1 MLKPDY
7 ETGSIVNL
15 MASLAQSM
23 GASTNPYAP
32 LSSLNSKQ
40 LAESQNLILLVIDGL
55 GYEFLQKYRQD
66 SFIAQHIK
74 QSLTSVFPSTTATAI
89 TAFATALPAQQ
100 HAITG
105 WYMYFKEIKQVMA
118 VLPFTPRGEGRKDF
132 TFEEMQQVINLPTP
146 LVNRIN
152 RQSFVINPRFI
163 AESNYNRLI
172 SGKAQRIGYDSLEQC
187 FSQIKQTCQQ
197 NKEKKY
203 IYAYWPEF
211 DACCHENGT
220 AHEKTM
226 ALFKTLDVGFE
237 RLIESL
243 SGENF
248 QLILTADHG
257 LINASEENTILLNDY
272 PAIRDCLAQPLCGE
286 PRAAYCYVKP
296 ELQQQFENR
305 VKQELGVFCDL
316 YKVEE
321 LIEQHYFGLH
331 QPSSLLSQR
340 LGNYVLLMKN
350 NFIIRDFLEDEKKFT
365 QTGVHGGLSP
375 EELLVPLAQFGS

>member
-118 VLPFTPRGEGRKDF
+118 VLPFKPRGEGRKDF
-132 TFEEMQQVINLPTP
+132 TFEEMQQVIKVHERTH
-146 LVNRIN
+146 
-152 RQSFVINPRFI
+152 
-163 AESNYNRLI
+163 
-172 SGKAQRIGYDSLEQC
+172 QC
-187 FSQIKQTCQQ
+187 
-197 NKEKKY
+197 
-203 IYAYWPEF
+203 
-211 DACCHENGT
+211 
-220 AHEKTM
+220 
-226 ALFKTLDVGFE
+226 
-237 RLIESL
+237 
-243 SGENF
+243 
-248 QLILTADHG
+248 
-257 LINASEENTILLNDY
+257 
-272 PAIRDCLAQPLCGE
+272 
-286 PRAAYCYVKP
+286 
-296 ELQQQFENR
+296 
-305 VKQELGVFCDL
+305 
-316 YKVEE
+316 
-321 LIEQHYFGLH
+321 HYGD
-331 QPSSLLSQR
+331 R
-340 LGNYVLLMKN
+340 
-350 NFIIRDFLEDEKKFT
+350 R
-365 QTGVHGGLSP
+365 
-375 EELLVPLAQFGS
+375 